1 MQDGRFF
8 LETLSELRQ
17 RTLSTASE
25 YDVLKASGLLRLLLV
40 ERFAQ
45 DVSQNAGIPLVFRG
59 AQQLEIERPAE
70 GVLMDVNWLELDP
83 RHISPEHQ
91 RVELTLD
98 EFLQRPLMRLFDED
112 FTVKNVIRVAA
123 NGLGGVHRGRIT
135 ISFDKR
141 LAKRTE
147 GSSVSDALNDN
158 LHIVVSQVRQIAMAT
173 REACEPLRV
182 VLSNRSL

>member
-1 MQDGRFF
+1 
-8 LETLSELRQ
+8 
-17 RTLSTASE
+17 
-25 YDVLKASGLLRLLLV
+25 
-40 ERFAQ
+40 
-45 DVSQNAGIPLVFRG
+45 
-59 AQQLEIERPAE
+59 
-70 GVLMDVNWLELDP
+70 MDVNWLELDP